1 MEIEGKTVLF
11 EKGSGNT
18 MACADWE
25 CAWEKE
31 WLNTYNTNP
40 GRAEAVLKELEK
52 APEMPYMKESVA
64 EFCT

>member
-1 MEIEGKTVLF
+1 
-11 EKGSGNT
+11 